1 MKTVHLLETIYVSNN
16 KVKRDIYFP
25 MQCHNLRY
33 YLELVLSPTRIF
45 GELGNRPIL
54 YINI

>member
-1 MKTVHLLETIYVSNN
+1 MKTVYLLDAIYVSNN

-25 MQCHNLRY
+25 MQCHNSRY